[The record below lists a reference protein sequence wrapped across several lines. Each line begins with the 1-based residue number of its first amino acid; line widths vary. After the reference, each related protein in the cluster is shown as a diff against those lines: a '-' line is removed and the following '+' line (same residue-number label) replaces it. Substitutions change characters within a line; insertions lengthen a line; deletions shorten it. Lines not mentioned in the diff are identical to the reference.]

1 MLRLISMIL
10 ISHVNVKTP
19 FHLRLRYCRKIT
31 LAIYEGRRGGGGK
44 SPSWG
49 GGNAPLPPSGYG
61 PVNNDTY
68 RIIGIGINS
77 SSILFV

>member
-31 LAIYEGRRGGGGK
+31 LAIYEGRRGGGARV
-44 SPSWG
+44 PRG
-49 GGNAPLPPSGYG
+49 GGAMPPCPPLA
-61 PVNNDTY
+61 TA
-68 RIIGIGINS
+68 
-77 SSILFV
+77 L